1 MKIRHSKSEDYNK
14 ISSVMNGWWG
24 GREMAHLLPRLFFD
38 HFNDTSFVIEKEQK
52 IVGFLIGFLS
62 QSKPNEAYIHFVG
75 VHPEYRQD
83 GVGTQLYYSFFEHVQ
98 KRGINIV
105 TAITSPINKRS
116 IAFHSRLGF
125 QMVQGDKEVDG
136 VPVFSDYDG
145 HGNERVV
152 FKRNLRNH
160 TRRYSDGF

>member
-24 GREMAHLLPRLFFD
+24 GREMAYLLPKLFFD
-38 HFNDTSFVIEKEQK
+38 HFNDTSFVIEKDQK

-83 GVGTQLYYSFFEHVQ
+83 GVGTRLYSSFFDNVQ
-98 KRGINIV
+98 KRGIEIV
-105 TAITSPINKRS
+105 TAISPVNKTS
-116 IAFHSRLGF
+116 IAFHTRMGF
-125 QMVQGDKEVDG
+125 QMVTGDKEVDG
-136 VPVFSDYDG
+136 VPAFSDYDG
-145 HGNERVV
+145 NGNDRVV
-152 FKRNLRNH
+152 FIRNL
-160 TRRYSDGF
+160 SK